1 MIRPINREKLGRM
14 EPGQDLVTA
23 GYIGELG
30 AAAIAREKE
39 TELLNWFTRDY
50 LRRIQTIENPAALPS
65 WEEFRELGATEY
77 EAVEEGGI
85 LTALW
90 TLSGTYHR
98 GMSVNLR
105 AIPVRQRTIEI
116 CERFELTPYRLWSG
130 NCGVLVTDNGWRLAE
145 RLKAKGVYAAVMG
158 RVEAGALKE
167 ICYGDETGCME
178 RPRPDEVYRILPDF
192 RWDIENQTV
201 TAPKF

>member
-1 MIRPINREKLGRM
+1 M
-14 EPGQDLVTA
+14 
-23 GYIGELG
+23 
-30 AAAIAREKE
+30 
-39 TELLNWFTRDY
+39 
-50 LRRIQTIENPAALPS
+50 
-65 WEEFRELGATEY
+65 
-77 EAVEEGGI
+77 
-85 LTALW
+85 
-90 TLSGTYHR
+90 
-98 GMSVNLR
+98 
-105 AIPVRQRTIEI
+105 RQRTIEI